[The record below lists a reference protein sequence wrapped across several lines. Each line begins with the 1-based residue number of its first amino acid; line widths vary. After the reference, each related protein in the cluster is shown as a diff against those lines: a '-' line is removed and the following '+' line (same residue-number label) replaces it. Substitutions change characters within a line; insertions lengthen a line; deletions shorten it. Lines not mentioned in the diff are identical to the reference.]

1 MRGVGLFRSQ
11 TFQTA
16 FVGPMRGVENNTNS
30 DFKGRGRGRGNFSP
44 DSIFSK
50 KNESSNSKIDEE
62 LSNIIASWTDKPTKP
77 EPVQSSDTNE
87 DKADF
92 SKILSD
98 IINKKPATIS
108 DPGNDLHD
116 DFGVGSGGSGDPPND
131 DILGD
136 DITPEDAEPEF
147 VHSSHPKHLDLPIS
161 IHQFV
166 KQLNSKES
174 KALLGKIVGYSSPP
188 NVEFVVSDN
197 VPDPILPNIVDTSV
211 EETQL
216 PDVDPRTV
224 IAYYE
229 RLKYSGT
236 DEETA
241 NLMTLR
247 DHLFSHKKDPE
258 SDEQANV
265 FDKGIQHTQYII
277 DHNVKNI
284 IGYQQEKGLEDGKS
298 LRDFTL
304 NPSDVYF
311 QHQEELEPICERII
325 KNKCDND
332 PEFKSKHEKFIEI
345 TKSLEDELK
354 FAEEKHGYDH
364 EIPLEI
370 SDKLHLIYKAH
381 AKLLQLKD
389 YENED
394 IPVYKDISSIP
405 LHNDY
410 VGEDGEKRMI
420 EDFNNQS
427 FKFLDMDS
435 SIMKLPNAL
444 NSYLEGFVQG
454 ILPDDDFDVDSF
466 HTERIG
472 SHHFEVHRK
481 FMKDVIEGQ
490 KWEEIGGSV
499 TMKLPQDVRGF
510 LLTQAVVTEY
520 QIQTN
525 TFRQDLENFIVTKLT
540 KELRLLKEDTE
551 EFYEVAQKLDHI
563 REKRRKA
570 NIKRVHVMERS
581 KQRAID
587 AGTYKEPTPSI
598 ITLALSRK
606 GIVEEED
613 VLDQALEYLRR
624 DGKKFTHRD
633 IPSIRQENFRE
644 KFRAIFFNGS
654 LKPHDKAKMVAT
666 TISNFIVSA
675 DELKIAAGAYQ
686 IMSPEPTEFEK
697 QEKEMEQS
705 QGDMAINLDFT
716 SVTVDKAKQ
725 KARLLAKREGEA
737 SWEGY
742 NTSDFEESE
751 EEDNQIP
758 EEFNELSKFKPHAK
772 QQASWASVV
781 DTPFETTGSLDSQFI
796 AKEGEEEVIEDSDSA
811 DWNITDDEDSDI

>member
-1 MRGVGLFRSQ
+1 MG
-11 TFQTA
+11 
-16 FVGPMRGVENNTNS
+16 
-30 DFKGRGRGRGNFSP
+30 
-44 DSIFSK
+44 
-50 KNESSNSKIDEE
+50 
-62 LSNIIASWTDKPTKP
+62 
-77 EPVQSSDTNE
+77 
-87 DKADF
+87 
-92 SKILSD
+92 
-98 IINKKPATIS
+98 
-108 DPGNDLHD
+108 
-116 DFGVGSGGSGDPPND
+116 
-131 DILGD
+131 
-136 DITPEDAEPEF
+136 
-147 VHSSHPKHLDLPIS
+147 
-161 IHQFV
+161 
-166 KQLNSKES
+166 
-174 KALLGKIVGYSSPP
+174 
-188 NVEFVVSDN
+188 
-197 VPDPILPNIVDTSV
+197 
-211 EETQL
+211 
-216 PDVDPRTV
+216 
-224 IAYYE
+224 
-229 RLKYSGT
+229 
-236 DEETA
+236 
-241 NLMTLR
+241 
-247 DHLFSHKKDPE
+247 
-258 SDEQANV
+258 
-265 FDKGIQHTQYII
+265 I

-284 IGYQQEKGLEDGKS
+284 IGYQQERGFEDGKS

-410 VGEDGEKRMI
+410 IGEDGEKRMI

-444 NSYLEGFVQG
+444 NSYLEGFMQG